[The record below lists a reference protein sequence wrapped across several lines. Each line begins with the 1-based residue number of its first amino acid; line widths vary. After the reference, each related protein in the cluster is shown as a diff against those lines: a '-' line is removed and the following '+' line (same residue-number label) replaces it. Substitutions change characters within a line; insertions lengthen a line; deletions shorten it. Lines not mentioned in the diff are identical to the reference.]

1 MNSYPYEEVPRLTL
15 QNKVA
20 VSSVAAVVFMLCA
33 LPQVYQRTDNRF
45 LTTYD
50 ASSTCPTPA
59 GKFLHTAVFFAVSYF
74 LMKIG
79 ANKQVLGLE
88 NKSDGFLAKCAFH
101 SALLFFV
108 LTSTDA
114 FKLTG
119 NFTSRVLANEF
130 GCPNVTGVVA
140 HSLVFLV
147 VLVLVMYF
155 PKE

>member
-1 MNSYPYEEVPRLTL
+1 MSSYPYEEVPRLTL
-15 QNKVA
+15 KDKVVA
-20 VSSVAAVVFMLCA
+20 SSVAAVVFMLCA
-33 LPQVYQRTDNRF
+33 LPQVYQSTNSRY
-45 LTTYD
+45 LTTFD
-50 ASSTCPTPA
+50 ANSCPTPG
-59 GKFLHTAVFFAVSYF
+59 GKFLHSAVFFAVSYF

-79 ANKQVLGLE
+79 ANKQYLGLE

-119 NFTSRVLANEF
+119 NLTSRVIANEY
-130 GCPNVTGVVA
+130 GCPNVSGVVA
-140 HSLVFLV
+140 HALVFLV

>member
-1 MNSYPYEEVPRLTL
+1 MNSYQYEDVPRLTL
-15 QNKVA
+15 KTKVA
-20 VSSVAAVVFMLCA
+20 VSSIAAVVFMLCA
-33 LPQVYQRTDNRF
+33 LPQVYQKTDNRY
-45 LTTYD
+45 LTTID
-50 ASSTCPTPA
+50 ANTCPTPG

-79 ANKQVLGLE
+79 SNKQYFGLE

-101 SALLFFV
+101 SSLLFFV

-119 NFTSRVLANEF
+119 NLTSRVIANEH
-130 GCPNVTGVVA
+130 GCPNVAGVVSHA
-140 HSLVFLV
+140 LVFLV